1 MNTDQLFGS
10 LSGMTISTTRSKLT
24 MSHFRIFQ
32 RCNGSLRGPFVSWL
46 KPHRSGVSLAM
57 VLNSGPVKSSPI
69 LWVVVV
75 PRCVDLHNP
84 IVKQYILIFEQT
96 G

>member
-24 MSHFRIFQ
+24 MSHLR
-32 RCNGSLRGPFVSWL
+32 RCNRSLRGPFVSSWL
-46 KPHRSGVSLAM
+46 KPHQSGVSLAM

-75 PRCVDLHNP
+75 PGCVDLHNP
-84 IVKQYILIFEQT
+84 LGEIVKQNIFFDF
-96 G
+96 